1 MLKIISAIVIALFS
15 ISYIGS
21 YLVVI
26 NNPSLTAYSTLFFI
40 SLFFTPVVYAASG
53 NSVNIRNLLS
63 AKNGIQTYWLS
74 IIAWYG
80 LMIITSLILAKYGYE
95 YKEGIILP
103 SIILSFFITW
113 KLLPNIAST
122 NEKSYSYYIRSGYL
136 AIAFFALGQVMD
148 GETSSVGDIALHVV
162 IALLLALFMGFMLFP
177 PLLKY
182 VKNLT
187 VSKNVDVDVNQ
198 GSIAGVL
205 VGLFFI
211 YGALIIFTLIV
222 GKIELY
228 VVDLL
233 TPTGVLVIGSLIA
246 IIVGYQTM
254 NLIGRLFAT
263 IFTTNEGAIKV
274 VANSVII
281 VLIAFSAFIKVTHFD
296 ENLDLLN
303 KTQEKVGYLVQ
314 ELDK

>member
-40 SLFFTPVVYAASG
+40 SLFFTPVVYAASD
-53 NSVNIRNLLS
+53 NSVNIRDLLS

-80 LMIITSLILAKYGYE
+80 LMIITSLILAKYGNE
-95 YKEGIILP
+95 YKEGITLP
-103 SIILSFFITW
+103 SIILFLFITW

-148 GETSSVGDIALHVV
+148 GDTSSIGDIALHVV
-162 IALLLALFMGFMLFP
+162 LALLLALIMGFILFP

-182 VKNLT
+182 AKNLIP
-187 VSKNVDVDVNQ
+187 SKNVDANPESIGVVF
-198 GSIAGVL
+198 GSLI
-205 VGLFFI
+205 FI
-211 YGALIIFTLIV
+211 YLTLIIFTLLI
-222 GKIELY
+222 GKLELY

-233 TPTGVLVIGSLIA
+233 TPTGVVIIGSLIA
-246 IIVGYQTM
+246 VIVGYQTM

-263 IFTTNEGAIKV
+263 IFTTNKGTIKV
-274 VANSVII
+274 IANSIII
-281 VLIAFSAFIKVTHFD
+281 VLITFSAFIKVTHFD
-296 ENLDLLN
+296 KNLNLLN
-303 KTQEKVGYLVQ
+303 TTQEKVGSLVQ
-314 ELDK
+314 KIET